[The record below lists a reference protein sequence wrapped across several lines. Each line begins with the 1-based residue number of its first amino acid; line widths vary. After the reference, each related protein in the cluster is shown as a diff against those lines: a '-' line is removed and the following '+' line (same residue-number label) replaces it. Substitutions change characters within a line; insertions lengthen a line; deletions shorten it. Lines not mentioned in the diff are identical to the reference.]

1 MAPFASLP
9 RDRLP
14 KERKGIMPPIL
25 AGLLPPLKL
34 WVCVVSCCI
43 LGGCYSWK
51 IVAPELSAAELQRM
65 SAYLN
70 KLGIPTKV
78 VDDREVRLK
87 GPNSCVWSLHWT
99 LIGRLPGE
107 DAWRELGRR
116 DSEEEMERWLR
127 RLVDAAID
135 YGVYEQTLLVRPV
148 DFLRAREAVGEQE
161 ADGSYVLLFPE
172 GSWRFRRWL
181 ARSRYHP
188 EKEGPKLRRIAG
200 EGVYV
205 RAVDQLRVLG
215 FDEGA
220 GRTLWS
226 NHFFKLELT
235 GEGGLP
241 IALSAEEA
249 QGLVPLLKG
258 AGVHAFRARD
268 TVYYR
273 PSCTEPWEYGSGDTM
288 AENLVSSWV
297 VLRRRSHTLE

>member
-1 MAPFASLP
+1 
-9 RDRLP
+9 
-14 KERKGIMPPIL
+14 MPPIL
-25 AGLLPPLKL
+25 AGRLLALKL
-34 WVCVVSCCI
+34 WVCVVSCCM
-43 LGGCYSWK
+43 LGGCYSWT
-51 IVAPELSAAELQRM
+51 IAAPELSGAELQRM

-70 KLGIPTKV
+70 KLGIPAKV
-78 VDDREVRLK
+78 ADDRKVQLR
-87 GPNSCVWSLHWT
+87 GPSKAELRGVWGLPWT
-99 LIGRLPGE
+99 LVGRLPGR

-116 DSEEEMERWLR
+116 DSEEEMERWIR

-148 DFLRAREAVGEQE
+148 DFLSAREAVGEQE
-161 ADGSYVLLFPE
+161 ADGSYVLLFPD

-181 ARSRYHP
+181 ARSRYRP

-215 FDEGA
+215 FRNEA
-220 GRTLWS
+220 ERTLRS

-249 QGLVPLLKG
+249 QGLVLLLKG

-273 PSCTEPWEYGSGDTM
+273 PSCTEPWEYGSGRDMT
-288 AENLVSSWV
+288 ENLVRSWV
-297 VLRRRSHTLE
+297 LLRRRSHTLE